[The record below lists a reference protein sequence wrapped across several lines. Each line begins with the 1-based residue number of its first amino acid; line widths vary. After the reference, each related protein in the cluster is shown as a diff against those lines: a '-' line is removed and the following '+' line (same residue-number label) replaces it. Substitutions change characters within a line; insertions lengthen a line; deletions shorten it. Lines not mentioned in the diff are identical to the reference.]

1 MSFNKESVET
11 KYIEFSTHNN
21 FLVGLKKYID
31 HLIKVGYSDIAIESH
46 IIPMIR
52 NTINISREPDT
63 CLYCKLPITDGQL
76 MIYEGKKPIA
86 HYSCHGKHKQ

>member
-1 MSFNKESVET
+1 MSFNKDRVET
-11 KYIEFSTHNN
+11 KFIEFNPHND
-21 FLVGLKKYID
+21 FLKGLKNYVD

-52 NTINISREPDT
+52 NTINMSREPDT

-76 MIYEGKKPIA
+76 MIYEGTKPIA
-86 HYSCHGKHKQ
+86 HYSCHGKKK